1 MLKIGGQKVPG
12 KMLLLIASDALLIAI
27 GLLCSVALRFQ
38 SGPVIL
44 NYLRAPEASYRFA
57 LVIAISII
65 VLYYNDL
72 YNFELMTRPHDLF
85 AMMLQGYGTACV
97 ALAVVYFIVPSLG
110 LGRGIAAIAA
120 ILILFLATA
129 WRLGMVR
136 SGALQAG
143 AERVLVVGT
152 AETGIQLTRKIVSQ
166 PELNLRVVGFLDEKG
181 ENIGKSLV
189 NPGIIGGVSDLERMV
204 DSHKVQRV
212 VLSLAERRGN
222 MPTRVLLRM
231 RFAGVEVEDAHTVYE
246 RITGRI
252 VLEHLSPSWL
262 ILSKGFRKS
271 SLLSISKRIVDIV
284 SAAAGLAITSPL
296 LLATAI
302 AVWIESRGPILFRQE
317 RVGLNEKTFEI
328 LKFRSMK
335 ADSEGATP
343 RWTSDNDDRITHVGR
358 FIRKVRIDELP
369 QLINVL
375 RGEMSLVGPRPER
388 PYFCDLLEQQI
399 PYYGLRH
406 TVRPGITG
414 WAQVRYQYG
423 ASVEQAKTK
432 FEYDLFYIKHLSIL
446 LDLAILFETA
456 KVLLWQRG
464 AK

>member
-12 KMLLLIASDALLIAI
+12 KMLILVASDALLVVV
-27 GLLCSVALRFQ
+27 GLVCSVALRFQ
-38 SGPVIL
+38 SGPMIL
-44 NYLRAPEASYRFA
+44 NYLKSTETVFRFA
-57 LVIAISII
+57 LVTGISLIA
-65 VLYYNDL
+65 LYYNDL
-72 YNFELMTRPHDLF
+72 YDFELMTRPRDLF
-85 AMMLQGYGTACV
+85 AMMLQGYGTACL
-97 ALAVVYFIVPSLG
+97 ALAVVYFMVPDLG
-110 LGRGIAAIAA
+110 LGRGIAAIAT

-129 WRLGMVR
+129 WRMGMVR
-136 SGALQAG
+136 RGVLLAG

-152 AETGIQLTRKIVSQ
+152 AQTGVQLTRKIVSQ
-166 PELNLRVVGFLDEKG
+166 PELNLRVVGFLDERG

-189 NPGIIGGVSDLERMV
+189 NPKIIGAVNDLEQIV
-204 DSHKVQRV
+204 DLHKVRRV

-222 MPTRVLLRM
+222 MPIRALLRM

-246 RITGRI
+246 RLTGRI
-252 VLEHLSPSWL
+252 VLEHFSPSWL

-271 SLLSISKRIVDIV
+271 GLLSISKRFMDIV
-284 SAAAGLAITSPL
+284 CASIGLVISSPIL
-296 LLATAI
+296 FLTAL
-302 AVWIESRGPILFRQE
+302 AVWIESPGPILFRQE
-317 RVGLNEKTFEI
+317 RVGLNERTFEV
-328 LKFRSMK
+328 LKFRSMQQ
-335 ADSEGATP
+335 DSEGATP
-343 RWTSDNDDRITHVGR
+343 RWTSDNDDRITRVGR

-388 PYFCDLLEQQI
+388 PYFCALLEQQI

-423 ASVEQAKTK
+423 ASVEQAKAK
-432 FEYDLFYIKHLSIL
+432 FEYDLFYIKHLSIS

-456 KVLLWQRG
+456 KVLLWRRG